1 MGNRSYRGY
10 LTYIKYKEV
19 RKSLEND
26 LKNAKF
32 LQLLLDVG

>member
-10 LTYIKYKEV
+10 FPYIKYKEV